1 MNRNMN
7 RCKLPQELI
16 SIIIDDL
23 NDDNRVLRMCSLVCS
38 SWLQTSQC
46 HLFRRIVLRP
56 PNRRYDRRPGDI
68 SYSQK
73 LHRVLL
79 ESPHFATY
87 IQELQVYEGNMVKD
101 QYWIRTDQ
109 TLPLVLD
116 MLTHLRRIE
125 LRRLRWSEYRPDLRQ
140 SICSVLERPSLVFLS
155 IDDSDFAIMDDFT
168 SLLSHAG
175 GLTGISFTNINTS
188 QSFVQHPLL
197 KDAGQ
202 SIEPKEPDFRHRRSH
217 LLDVYLNLN
226 DYPKFFDWL
235 LGPRSPWD
243 VSRIH
248 TLHISNFR
256 PRDVN
261 AVNRLLHALSSSL
274 RYFKLDVPMPWEL
287 LSRSSL
293 FS

>member
-1 MNRNMN
+1 MN

-23 NDDNRVLRMCSLVCS
+23 NDNWVLRRCSLVCS

-56 PNRRYDRRPGDI
+56 PNRRYAKRPGDI
-68 SYSQK
+68 SNSQK
-73 LHRVLL
+73 LHQVLL
-79 ESPHFATY
+79 QSPHIATY
-87 IQELQVYEGNMVKD
+87 IQELQVYEGQMLRD
-101 QYWIRTDQ
+101 QDWIGTDQ
-109 TLPLVLD
+109 TLPLVLG

-125 LRRLRWSEYRPDLRQ
+125 LRRLQWSEFLPDLRQ

-155 IDDSDFAIMDDFT
+155 IDVSDFASMDDFT
-168 SLLSHAG
+168 SLLSPAG
-175 GLTGISFTNINTS
+175 GLTGISFTNIDTS
-188 QSFVQHPLL
+188 QSFVEHPLL
-197 KDAGQ
+197 EDAGQ

-217 LLDVYLNLN
+217 LLDVYLKLN

-248 TLHISNFR
+248 TLHISNFG

-274 RYFKLDVPMPWEL
+274 RYFKLDVPTPWK
-287 LSRSSL
+287 LSGRSSL